1 VSMEEAAAILGSA
14 LRSEPW
20 GLACVALRSD
30 NGDGERERGFG
41 VLAFWRCAL

>member
-20 GLACVALRSD
+20 GLACVA
-30 NGDGERERGFG
+30 FG
-41 VLAFWRCAL
+41 